1 MVQVIREHNMRAIF
15 SDHWPLKSEQDTSTA
30 QTNAPTPS
38 NIAAIDFGTT
48 YSSVVYKTEGDEAI
62 NYLKLNAIYERVPTA
77 ILLQVVDRPQDPQSP
92 VKVIVKEYGMRALTE
107 YSRLRERD
115 RKNYIYFERIK
126 MTLQRD
132 EVIICIY
139 FTCPSPNKICVGGHY
154 LRPFNPPS
162 P

>member
-15 SDHWPLKSEQDTSTA
+15 SDHWPLKSEQDTSSA

-48 YSSVVYKTEGDEAI
+48 YSSIVYKTEGYETI
-62 NYLKLNAIYERVPTA
+62 NYLKLNTIYERVPTA

-107 YSRLRERD
+107 YSRLREKD
-115 RKNYIYFERIK
+115 RKQYIYFERIK

-132 EVIICIY
+132 EVRICISL
-139 FTCPSPNKICVGGHY
+139 TSPTPIKLFVGGHH
-154 LRPFNPPS
+154 L
-162 P
+162 

>member
-1 MVQVIREHNMRAIF
+1 MVQVIQEHNMRAIF
-15 SDHWPLKSEQDTSTA
+15 SDHWPLKSEQDTSLA
-30 QTNAPTPS
+30 QIIAPSPP

-48 YSSVVYKTEGDEAI
+48 YSSVVYKTEGDDTI

-77 ILLQVVDRPQDPQSP
+77 ILLQVIDRPQDPHLP

-126 MTLQRD
+126 MTLQHD
-132 EVIICIY
+132 EVR
-139 FTCPSPNKICVGGHY
+139 TCNFNSPSPNKLCVDRHC
-154 LRPFNPPS
+154 L
-162 P
+162 